1 MEAQYYINMYKA
13 LINKLQESGFSG
25 TSPFLVAPV
34 LLQELNKD
42 RRVEEMK
49 ADREKAKE
57 EPATIKQI
65 AYLRVLGKD
74 VGNGTTK
81 QQAARMIDQALQYNR

>member
-25 TSPFLVAPV
+25 TSAFIVAPV

-49 ADREKAKE
+49 AVREKEKV
-57 EPATIKQI
+57 EPATVKQL
-65 AYLRVLGKD
+65 AYLRILGKD
-74 VGNGTTK
+74 VGDRLTK
-81 QQAARMIDQALQYNR
+81 QQAARMIDSALQYNR

>member
-1 MEAQYYINMYKA
+1 MEAQYYINLYKA
-13 LINKLQESGFSG
+13 LINKLQRSGFSG

-49 ADREKAKE
+49 AEREKAKE
-57 EPATIKQI
+57 ELATVKQI
-65 AYLRVLGKD
+65 AYLRILGRD
-74 VGNGTTK
+74 AVNGITK
-81 QQAARMIDQALQYNR
+81 QQAGRMIEQALQCNR

>member
-1 MEAQYYINMYKA
+1 MDAQYYINMYKA
-13 LINKLQESGFSG
+13 LVNKLQESGFSG
-25 TSPFLVAPV
+25 TSAFLVAPA
-34 LLQELNKD
+34 LLQELSKD

-57 EPATIKQI
+57 EPATAKQI
-65 AYLRVLGKD
+65 AYLRILGRD

-81 QQAARMIDQALQYNR
+81 QQAARMIEKALQYNR